1 MIPADLLRQVA
12 LGEVALS
19 ADGHLVAY
27 TRRTTAGAA
36 DRSAVWLVPYGGGRP
51 RQLTAGTREDRSPRF
66 SPDGRTL
73 AFLSDRDGERHLYVI
88 DVDGGEST
96 PVTAAAT
103 LPRGVL
109 EFDWH
114 PDGRRLVVL
123 AEDARSEQ
131 VVGERDSG
139 EPTARVIDR
148 LDWRFDGAGL
158 TLHPAH
164 LHVVPRAGGA
174 PRRLTSGAWS
184 ATQPRVSPDGA
195 TVAFLADR
203 DPDADR
209 RVRSGIHLVPIDGGE
224 PGRLADPAGHVAAIA
239 YQPDGSLLCKA
250 RERFPSDDHEHAR
263 LYRVGAAGGAELLE
277 PGLDDQLGGSTY
289 TDLFDWQADGGRLTR
304 ATTVDD
310 DGRTPLVC
318 DGEVLLD
325 RFCDPLVGALAE
337 AAGRIVGVV
346 STERRPPEICAIEHG
361 RARALTR
368 EGGWLRR
375 VAPDLVLDEFRA
387 GDVTCFV
394 VSPPGSGDQLR
405 ATVLAP
411 HGGPTSQWH
420 PLPMLD
426 SILLAQAGYR
436 VLLPNIHGS
445 TGRGRPFVRALRG
458 DWGGVDADDCHAVL
472 DHAVAAGL
480 ADPARLGVFGLSYGG
495 FLANWL
501 VGTSDRFAA
510 AVSENGV
517 ANNVSSWAGSDCGPA
532 YSAAAGIGDATT
544 PEGVELLWRQSPLR
558 HVSAIRT
565 PLLLLQGEADRRCPP
580 GDAEQLFVALRALG
594 REVSYVLYPE
604 SAHEYVGTGR
614 PDRRIDRH
622 TRVIEWFGRWMP
634 A

>member
-1 MIPADLLRQVA
+1 MIPADLRRQVA

-19 ADGHLVAY
+19 PDGQLVAY
-27 TRRTTAGAA
+27 TRRTTAGNA
-36 DRSAVWLVPYGGGRP
+36 DRCAVWLVPYDGGRP
-51 RQLTAGTREDRSPRF
+51 RRLTAGTGEDRSPLF
-66 SPDGRTL
+66 SPDGRSL
-73 AFLSDRDGERHLYVI
+73 AFLSDRDGARHLYVI
-88 DVDGGEST
+88 DIAGGEAT
-96 PVTAAAT
+96 PVTAAAG
-103 LPRGVL
+103 LPRGVQG
-109 EFDWH
+109 FDWH

-123 AEDARSEQ
+123 AEDARSAS
-131 VVGERDSG
+131 VIGERATG
-139 EPTARVIDR
+139 EPTARVIER
-148 LDWRFDGAGL
+148 LDWRYDGAGL

-164 LHVVPRAGGA
+164 LHVVPRGGGA
-174 PRRLTSGAWS
+174 PRRLTAGPWS
-184 ATQPRVSPDGA
+184 AAQPRVAPDGS
-195 TVAFLADR
+195 TVAFLADL

-209 RVRSGIHLVPIDGGE
+209 RVRSGIHLVPVDGGE
-224 PGRLADPAGHVAAIA
+224 PRRLDEPTGHVAEVA
-239 YQPDGSLLCKA
+239 YLPDGSLLAKA
-250 RERFPSDDHEHAR
+250 RERFPYDDHEHAR
-263 LYRVGAAGGAELLE
+263 LYRVTAEGAELLE
-277 PGLDDQLGGSTY
+277 PGSDDQLGGSAY
-289 TDLFDWQADGGRLTR
+289 TDLFDWQADGDRLTR

-310 DGRTPLVC
+310 DGRMPLVR

-325 RFCDPLVGALAE
+325 RGCDPVIGALAE
-337 AAGRIVGVV
+337 AAGRTVGVV

-368 EGGWLRR
+368 DGAWLRR
-375 VAPDLVLDEFRA
+375 AVLDLELDEFRA
-387 GDVTCFV
+387 GDITSFA
-394 VSPPGSGDQLR
+394 VSPPGAGGEPR

-411 HGGPTSQWH
+411 HGGPTSQWN
-420 PLPMLD
+420 PLPMLE
-426 SILLAQAGYR
+426 SILLAHAGYR
-436 VLLPNIHGS
+436 VLLPNVRGS

-472 DHAVAAGL
+472 DHAVSAGL

-495 FLANWL
+495 FLVNWL

-517 ANNVSSWAGSDCGPA
+517 ANNVSSWAGSDCGPT

-558 HVSAIRT
+558 HVAAIRT

-594 REVSYVLYPE
+594 RDVSYVLYPQ
-604 SAHEYVGTGR
+604 SAHEYVGTGT